1 MFYNLIISDLCRAL
15 RNSLNENL
23 LASPIITNSS
33 SLNDYQ
39 MKDNYNGDDDAYG
52 RQSLDALASAA
63 LEASTHDN
71 KLMSSGFNDGTM
83 DVGKIELN
91 DNIVS
96 SFRSLSWNL

>member
-1 MFYNLIISDLCRAL
+1 
-15 RNSLNENL
+15 
-23 LASPIITNSS
+23 
-33 SLNDYQ
+33 

-71 KLMSSGFNDGTM
+71 KLSTMSSGFSDGTM

-96 SFRSLSWNL
+96 IYYIFKKIHHFHHLFHHTLKLTN

>member
-1 MFYNLIISDLCRAL
+1 MLIQFTFFRAL

-39 MKDNYNGDDDAYG
+39 IKDNYNGGDDDAYG

-71 KLMSSGFNDGTM
+71 KLSTMASGFN

-96 SFRSLSWNL
+96 

>member
-1 MFYNLIISDLCRAL
+1 MFIVSCFSRAL

-71 KLMSSGFNDGTM
+71 KLSTITSGFNDGTM

-96 SFRSLSWNL
+96 